1 MNDNKTDNKKSSSKK
16 CKCCTES
23 CTDEHNEINY
33 KDLYIQTLANYQNLQ
48 KRIAKD
54 IKRTHISVRR
64 DIISEFINVYDA
76 AKTGAKY
83 NEQGPVLIF
92 NAFKKSLQ
100 NLNITI
106 IDNDFLNNHKISKFD
121 DSYFDAVIKTQTDDE
136 TLDGHINEIIT
147 DGFFD
152 DLLQETLVHAKVSV
166 YSYCQT
172 DKK

>member
-1 MNDNKTDNKKSSSKK
+1 M
-16 CKCCTES
+16 
-23 CTDEHNEINY
+23 
-33 KDLYIQTLANYQNLQ
+33 
-48 KRIAKD
+48 
-54 IKRTHISVRR
+54 SVRR

-152 DLLQETLVHAKVSV
+152 ELLQETLVHAKVSV

>member
-1 MNDNKTDNKKSSSKK
+1 MNNTDNIEKCNSKK
-16 CKCCTES
+16 CKC
-23 CTDEHNEINY
+23 DKNKDQEINY

-92 NAFKKSLQ
+92 NTFKKSLQ

-106 IDNDFLNNHKISKFD
+106 IDNDFLSNHKK
-121 DSYFDAVIKTQTDDE
+121 DSIK
-136 TLDGHINEIIT
+136 I
-147 DGFFD
+147 
-152 DLLQETLVHAKVSV
+152 
-166 YSYCQT
+166 
-172 DKK
+172 